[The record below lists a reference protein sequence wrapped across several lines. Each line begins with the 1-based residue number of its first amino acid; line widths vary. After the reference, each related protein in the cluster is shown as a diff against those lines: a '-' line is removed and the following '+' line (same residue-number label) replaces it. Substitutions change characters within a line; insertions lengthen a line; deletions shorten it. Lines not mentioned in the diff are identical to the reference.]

1 MPHLKPQDR
10 VLQHMQDKISRKF
23 LILADGYTREQ
34 LAWEAQFLI
43 KDHTQFVR
51 GMKVLYWKMTETI
64 ARKERGPYPLVREFV
79 WRFQIWFKMVDI
91 MVKKGLIEKRLEV
104 FMKDKGVIGIGR
116 GLLKEDWEG
125 YGAGAVLEE
134 DHIEGEDT
142 DGEDTEDV
150 PGLK

>member
-1 MPHLKPQDR
+1 MPYLKPQGR
-10 VLQHMQDKISRKF
+10 VLKHMQDKTSTKF
-23 LILADGYTREQ
+23 LILADGYTREH

-43 KDHTQFVR
+43 KEHTQFAR
-51 GMKVLYWKMTETI
+51 GIKVLWQKMTKMI

-91 MVKKGLIEKRLEV
+91 MVKKGLVEKRLEG
-104 FMKDKGVIGIGR
+104 FMKDKGIIGIGK

-125 YGAGAVLEE
+125 YGAGAVMEE
-134 DHIEGEDT
+134 DHIEGEDM
-142 DGEDTEDV
+142 DGEDAEDM